1 MQRRSTWSRLAFVST
16 LLASTTLASCAAP
29 TSDGGGVL
37 VAVDTDLT
45 VPASFDTLQV
55 ELKDEAGTRF
65 AQSYVLPKD
74 ASLPATLAL
83 DVGGNGTT
91 TKGSLNPGAV
101 VVGKAGSPLSVTVR
115 GLLGGKVVV
124 AREAQLALPAD
135 DRKLPIAL
143 TSACLGKTCGAGS
156 TCDAGQCVELAVD
169 VTRLPVVR

>member
-1 MQRRSTWSRLAFVST
+1 MQRPSRPSRLASGSI
-16 LLASTTLASCAAP
+16 LLASAALASCAAP

-37 VAVDTDLT
+37 VAIETDLT
-45 VPASFDTLQV
+45 VPAALDTLQV

-74 ASLPATLAL
+74 AALPATLAL

-91 TKGSLNPGAV
+91 TKGSLTPGAV
-101 VVGKAGSPLSVTVR
+101 AVGKTGSPLSVTVR

-143 TSACLGKTCGAGS
+143 ASACLGKTCGAGS